1 MPDPT
6 LQSLE
11 RLLVALLVGFLIGLD
26 RERAVTRKK
35 YPEFAGVRTFPL
47 IALAGCVPML
57 LFDRAGPVPLAV
69 SFLAIAAVAGISY
82 FKHAQEGHVGATTEV
97 AAIGTFLLGMLAG
110 SGELVVAAAAGV
122 VVSVLLVAKPKLESF
137 SRALTPKEMNAVLE
151 LAVITVIILPLLPNQ
166 GYGPWQ
172 VFNPRDM
179 WLVVVLVMGLSFV
192 GFVAARV
199 FGEHRGLAVT
209 GAVGGLVSST
219 AVTLAMAERS
229 RAGGTTAHS
238 ASAAAILAS
247 TVMCA
252 RVAVLGGAVNVGLLP
267 RLVPVVLA
275 MGLVGLI
282 ATAKAWRE
290 PAPTE
295 AGTPTK
301 MVNPFSLVA
310 AITFAVVYALVLLVV
325 RAAEAYLGTG
335 GTYAAAAISSLA
347 DVDAV
352 TIAFA
357 RLGAGPTDWQ
367 VPAAAVSLGVVIN
380 TLVKLA
386 VGLARGTGEFRRRLS
401 WALGGM
407 AVAGTA
413 TAAVVYFEF

>member
-1 MPDPT
+1 
-6 LQSLE
+6 
-11 RLLVALLVGFLIGLD
+11 
-26 RERAVTRKK
+26 
-35 YPEFAGVRTFPL
+35 
-47 IALAGCVPML
+47 
-57 LFDRAGPVPLAV
+57 
-69 SFLAIAAVAGISY
+69 
-82 FKHAQEGHVGATTEV
+82 
-97 AAIGTFLLGMLAG
+97 
-110 SGELVVAAAAGV
+110 
-122 VVSVLLVAKPKLESF
+122 
-137 SRALTPKEMNAVLE
+137 
-151 LAVITVIILPLLPNQ
+151 
-166 GYGPWQ
+166 
-172 VFNPRDM
+172 
-179 WLVVVLVMGLSFV
+179 
-192 GFVAARV
+192 
-199 FGEHRGLAVT
+199 
-209 GAVGGLVSST
+209 
-219 AVTLAMAERS
+219 
-229 RAGGTTAHS
+229 
-238 ASAAAILAS
+238 
-247 TVMCA
+247 
-252 RVAVLGGAVNVGLLP
+252 
-267 RLVPVVLA
+267 
-275 MGLVGLI
+275 
-282 ATAKAWRE
+282 
-290 PAPTE
+290 
-295 AGTPTK
+295 